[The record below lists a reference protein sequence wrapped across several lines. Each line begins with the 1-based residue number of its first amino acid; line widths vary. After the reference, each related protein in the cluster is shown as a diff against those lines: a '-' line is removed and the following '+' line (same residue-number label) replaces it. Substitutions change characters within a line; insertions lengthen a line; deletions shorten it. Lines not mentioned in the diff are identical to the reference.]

1 LLGTVSARR
10 PPRAKVEAKSA
21 LTPAVKAGDVSADN
35 TGNGVDFFAQVSGA
49 LSTATGSFPSVL
61 GATAE
66 SDQAGANAYSVQ
78 LNSNGFSNATTA
90 ALCRQ
95 SSSPQSQCVGW
106 QQAVYSSIV
115 GQAGFYIQYWL
126 LDFGSDDCPDG
137 WTSRNG
143 SCSMNTV
150 SVRGVPTDVLNGFTP
165 VPVSD
170 LGSMSMSMTAGSS
183 DLITITINA
192 TAWAAQFPSVL
203 GLNSGNSWNLAEFG
217 VYGDGS
223 LDTAQFASNTSLAVN
238 IATQSVTPTTAA
250 PTCATSTSVA
260 TGEQNNLSFPDFPY
274 CCLATGGDSPS
285 VTFQESNVPGQA
297 CTVCGGQGQSCCNAN
312 NGAWCASDSNICLG
326 NTCQACGGTNQPCC
340 ANSQYIQCSHAGDT
354 CQLGFCGAPSGL
366 AASPTSLTVQEGD
379 GTVPSNVASTTIAAT
394 GYWARSGVDSLAVSY
409 QIVGAPPG
417 VSIPGPN
424 HMPPGMSFAYALSEY
439 GIPTVQ
445 ITAGDS
451 TTAGTYEIALTGT
464 LALETVTDPTPL
476 TVVVGACQPLTCAA
490 AGYACGSLD
499 NLCGATQQCGSC
511 ASGQH
516 CIAGGCYN
524 CAERSCPSPEFW
536 NPATCACESCPCGT
550 ITHDGKLICNV
561 CKPG

>member
-1 LLGTVSARR
+1 
-10 PPRAKVEAKSA
+10 VEAKSA
-21 LTPAVKAGDVSADN
+21 LTPAAKAGDVSADN

-183 DLITITINA
+183 DLITITSNA

-326 NTCQACGGTNQPCC
+326 NSGTRARRAGARINPAAQTPSTSSAAMPATPASWGFAGRRVVSPRALPRSPSRKGTEPCR
-340 ANSQYIQCSHAGDT
+340 AMSPRR
-354 CQLGFCGAPSGL
+354 PSRRPGTGRE
-366 AASPTSLTVQEGD
+366 AAST
-379 GTVPSNVASTTIAAT
+379 
-394 GYWARSGVDSLAVSY
+394 
-409 QIVGAPPG
+409 
-417 VSIPGPN
+417 
-424 HMPPGMSFAYALSEY
+424 LS
-439 GIPTVQ
+439 P
-445 ITAGDS
+445 
-451 TTAGTYEIALTGT
+451 
-464 LALETVTDPTPL
+464 
-476 TVVVGACQPLTCAA
+476 
-490 AGYACGSLD
+490 
-499 NLCGATQQCGSC
+499 
-511 ASGQH
+511 
-516 CIAGGCYN
+516 
-524 CAERSCPSPEFW
+524 
-536 NPATCACESCPCGT
+536 
-550 ITHDGKLICNV
+550 
-561 CKPG
+561 